1 MSVTKSDIISLPSPK
16 EMVAELDK
24 YVIGQEQAKKTLALA
39 VYNHYKK
46 LLNNCF
52 NESKTIEFDKSNIIL
67 AGATGSG
74 KCVCGNTRI
83 RLRDKKCGAVKEL
96 TINELIEKIQKN
108 TPIQP
113 QIIMLYLFIV
123 K

>member
-1 MSVTKSDIISLPSPK
+1 MSVTKKDVMNLPSPK
-16 EMVAELDK
+16 EMVKELDK

-52 NESKTIEFDKSNIIL
+52 NEEKNVEFDKSNIL
-67 AGATGSG
+67 LLGETGSG
-74 KCVCGNTRI
+74 KCVCGNTKI

-108 TPIQP
+108 TPI
-113 QIIMLYLFIV
+113 
-123 K
+123 